1 MQRSFSSSS
10 ADHRTYQQQSAGR
23 TIPIRLVPNNKHD
36 PQSDTES
43 YHHKHLLRTS
53 STSSMCST
61 ASTGSANYRILPVR
75 YSSVDR
81 VVQKPAVVTANERGI
96 NVRIRFQRPRSRS
109 RKHHSHRHH
118 HQHTEE
124 YERHYKKETS
134 TEHQRYASCPTLN
147 VQSANSKL
155 LASNRRPL
163 SNINYIETRSIVRGF
178 SSEQLNRNTHSNT
191 LVIRQQSLP
200 PAPPPPVKRPSVTRT
215 RIQHI
220 PLDTRALFR
229 PVMARVIRE
238 EEECLEIDACAGVDR
253 SVSHRLSVFSSLL
266 GLRK

>member
-10 ADHRTYQQQSAGR
+10 ADHRTHQQSAGR
-23 TIPIRLVPNNKHD
+23 TIPIRLVPNKNE
-36 PQSDTES
+36 PLSDTES

-53 STSSMCST
+53 STSSMCSS

-109 RKHHSHRHH
+109 RKHHSHHHPHHHRH

-124 YERHYKKETS
+124 YEHHYKKETS

-147 VQSANSKL
+147 VHSAANSKL

-163 SNINYIETRSIVRGF
+163 SNINYIETRSIVRGY

-200 PAPPPPVKRPSVTRT
+200 PPSPVNRPSVART
-215 RIQHI
+215 RIKHI
-220 PLDTRALFR
+220 PLDTRALYR

-238 EEECLEIDACAGVDR
+238 EEECLEQMLAQASNRAFLIAP
-253 SVSHRLSVFSSLL
+253 LFVFLF
-266 GLRK
+266 